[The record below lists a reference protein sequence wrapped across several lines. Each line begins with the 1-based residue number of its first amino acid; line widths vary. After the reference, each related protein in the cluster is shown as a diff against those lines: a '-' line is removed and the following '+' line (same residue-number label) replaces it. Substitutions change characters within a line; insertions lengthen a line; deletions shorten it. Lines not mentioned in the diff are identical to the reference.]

1 MTANQLPLVVTNCCN
16 IIINFVNIYVQVILG
31 LPYSMA
37 IDMWSLGC
45 ILAELYT
52 GYPLF
57 PGENE
62 VEQLACIIEIFG
74 LPDPALLAEAQRRK
88 LFFGEISLTL
98 LPSFSLSTTSLYMYL
113 FLSLALLL
121 SSACLQTPVVTHAV
135 LLTVKVRSVVLGV
148 KTSVQPSKPAT
159 FSSWTLS
166 GGVWFGMQ
174 TIAWNLKRRYSM
186 PGYKRYCKSLKN
198 NCVPL
203 SSNVQD
209 TRLKWVWSDM
219 WACI

>member
-1 MTANQLPLVVTNCCN
+1 
-16 IIINFVNIYVQVILG
+16 
-31 LPYSMA
+31 MA

-98 LPSFSLSTTSLYMYL
+98 LPSLPPPPSLSTSSLYMYL
-113 FLSLALLL
+113 FLSRALLL
-121 SSACLQTPVVTHAV
+121 SSACLQTPVATHAV

-148 KTSVQPSKPAT
+148 KTSVRPSKPAT

-166 GGVWFGMQ
+166 GGV
-174 TIAWNLKRRYSM
+174 
-186 PGYKRYCKSLKN
+186 
-198 NCVPL
+198 
-203 SSNVQD
+203 
-209 TRLKWVWSDM
+209 
-219 WACI
+219 

>member
-1 MTANQLPLVVTNCCN
+1 
-16 IIINFVNIYVQVILG
+16 
-31 LPYSMA
+31 MA

-98 LPSFSLSTTSLYMYL
+98 LPSFPLPLLFTCTS
-113 FLSLALLL
+113 FSLALLL
-121 SSACLQTPVVTHAV
+121 SSAYLQTPVVTHAV
-135 LLTVKVRSVVLGV
+135 LLTVKVRSAVLGV
-148 KTSVQPSKPAT
+148 KTSVQPSRPAT

-174 TIAWNLKRRYSM
+174 TIA
-186 PGYKRYCKSLKN
+186 
-198 NCVPL
+198 
-203 SSNVQD
+203 
-209 TRLKWVWSDM
+209 
-219 WACI
+219 